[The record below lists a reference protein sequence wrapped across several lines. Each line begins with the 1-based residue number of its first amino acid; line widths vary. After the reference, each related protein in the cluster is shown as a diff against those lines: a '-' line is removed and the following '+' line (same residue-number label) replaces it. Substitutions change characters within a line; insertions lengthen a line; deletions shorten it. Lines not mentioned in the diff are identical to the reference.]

1 MTGERPV
8 IGQSRPVVNYL
19 VVNSLVKVVDQ
30 TTPLF
35 GYLSLMSA
43 QGGA

>member
-19 VVNSLVKVVDQ
+19 VVN
-30 TTPLF
+30 
-35 GYLSLMSA
+35 YLGESSRNVILDRPKPD
-43 QGGA
+43 G

>member
-19 VVNSLVKVVDQ
+19 VVN
-30 TTPLF
+30 
-35 GYLSLMSA
+35 YLGESS
-43 QGGA
+43 